1 MEEKEAV
8 LDLGKPPSLVTS
20 PFIMASNIYKQRN
33 LVKNLVSRDY
43 KVNYHGHFLG
53 YFWSLLEPL
62 ALTGIFFLVFVI
74 LRGQSDTLLPL
85 KIMIGILIF
94 SSFSK
99 TLSNCTTCLIQNSSL
114 IKQVYFPREIFPTA
128 IAAFRF
134 SSLCLSM
141 IIIIPYMIYENI
153 LPSKMIFLLPLAMIS
168 CTLLGQGLGMMAAVI
183 QVRIRDL
190 KQVIDLLVRA
200 GFFLSGVF
208 FGAEIIPEKYLDIYL
223 LNPIAV
229 YIEMARGGILGEW
242 GVLDFWVISRSV
254 FIALLFFYIGT
265 YIFMKFERKAVK
277 YI

>member
-1 MEEKEAV
+1 
-8 LDLGKPPSLVTS
+8 
-20 PFIMASNIYKQRN
+20 
-33 LVKNLVSRDY
+33 
-43 KVNYHGHFLG
+43 
-53 YFWSLLEPL
+53 
-62 ALTGIFFLVFVI
+62 
-74 LRGQSDTLLPL
+74 
-85 KIMIGILIF
+85 
-94 SSFSK
+94 
-99 TLSNCTTCLIQNSSL
+99 L
-114 IKQVYFPREIFPTA
+114 IKQVYFPREVFPTA

-141 IIIIPYMIYENI
+141 IIIVPYMIYENI
-153 LPSKMIFLLPLAMIS
+153 LPSKMILLLPIAMFS

-208 FGAEIIPEKYLDIYL
+208 FGAEIIPEKYLGIYL

-242 GVLDFWVISRSV
+242 GVLNFWVISRSV

-265 YIFMKFERKAVK
+265 YVFMRFERKAVK